1 MRTLSLG
8 LRGRVVALAV
18 MPVTIIGMLLL
29 SQLISGK
36 IDDLDQSLR
45 VRAATIARQLAPA
58 AEYGVASGNHGV
70 LQTLLE
76 KLVGE
81 ADISG
86 VSIFA
91 ANGKHLAHVGQA
103 IRIEAAQD
111 RLPPV
116 DRLHRIE
123 YPDRLVYYA
132 PIIRT
137 EVTVDD
143 FNQTHERPARLAS
156 HNPLLG
162 WVGLEMSREATIRQ
176 QRESIW
182 KSLLILF
189 AGLSISLFLAW
200 RIGRQ
205 ITRPIMDLTQ
215 TVERIGK
222 GLLNERTRLDGK
234 AELGVLQRGVNH
246 MATHLQAMHEQMQE
260 RIDQAT
266 ARLVYQANH
275 DALTGLINRR
285 EFERR
290 LEHTLQSALQQGRE
304 HVLCYMDLDQF
315 KVINDTCGHAAGDEL
330 LCQLALLLQGHLRER
345 DTLAR
350 LGGDEF
356 ALLLENCSVMD
367 ALAVVDTFRS
377 EVQRFRFKVGGSS
390 FCGGHQRRPGGD
402 QSRQR
407 HGREFA
413 VGRRCGLLRGKRP
426 GPQPD
431 SCL

>member
-156 HNPLLG
+156 HNSSSGLG
-162 WVGLEMSREATIRQ
+162 R
-176 QRESIW
+176 
-182 KSLLILF
+182 
-189 AGLSISLFLAW
+189 AGDRHA
-200 RIGRQ
+200 
-205 ITRPIMDLTQ
+205 RPPS
-215 TVERIGK
+215 GSS
-222 GLLNERTRLDGK
+222 GNPSGK
-234 AELGVLQRGVNH
+234 A
-246 MATHLQAMHEQMQE
+246 
-260 RIDQAT
+260 
-266 ARLVYQANH
+266 
-275 DALTGLINRR
+275 
-285 EFERR
+285 
-290 LEHTLQSALQQGRE
+290 
-304 HVLCYMDLDQF
+304 C
-315 KVINDTCGHAAGDEL
+315 
-330 LCQLALLLQGHLRER
+330 
-345 DTLAR
+345 
-350 LGGDEF
+350 
-356 ALLLENCSVMD
+356 
-367 ALAVVDTFRS
+367 
-377 EVQRFRFKVGGSS
+377 
-390 FCGGHQRRPGGD
+390 
-402 QSRQR
+402 
-407 HGREFA
+407 
-413 VGRRCGLLRGKRP
+413 
-426 GPQPD
+426 
-431 SCL
+431 